1 MNLMLCLLVGAGVGW
16 IASSV
21 LKLNAARSL
30 LVCAVIGAIGAYFGG
45 RILAPVFMSGSD
57 EAAPGVDLAALLI
70 ASASAMV
77 LIKIADVVYR
87 RFEF

>member
-1 MNLMLCLLVGAGVGW
+1 MNLMSCLLVGAAVGW
-16 IASSV
+16 IASSI
-21 LKLNAARSL
+21 LNLNAARSP

-45 RILAPVFMSGSD
+45 RILAPVFVSGAD
-57 EAAPGVDLAALLI
+57 EASGFDLAALLI

>member
-1 MNLMLCLLVGAGVGW
+1 MNLMLCLLAGAAVGW
-16 IASSV
+16 LASSV

-30 LVCAVIGAIGAYFGG
+30 LVCVVIGAIGAYFGG
-45 RILAPVFMSGSD
+45 RILAPVFVSGSD
-57 EAAPGVDLAALLI
+57 EASGVDLAALLI

-87 RFEF
+87 RFQF

>member
-1 MNLMLCLLVGAGVGW
+1 MNLMLCLLAGAAVGW

-30 LVCAVIGAIGAYFGG
+30 VVCAVIGAIGAYFGG
-45 RILAPVFMSGSD
+45 RILAPVFVSRAEDASGF
-57 EAAPGVDLAALLI
+57 DLTALLI

-77 LIKIADVVYR
+77 LIKIADIVYR